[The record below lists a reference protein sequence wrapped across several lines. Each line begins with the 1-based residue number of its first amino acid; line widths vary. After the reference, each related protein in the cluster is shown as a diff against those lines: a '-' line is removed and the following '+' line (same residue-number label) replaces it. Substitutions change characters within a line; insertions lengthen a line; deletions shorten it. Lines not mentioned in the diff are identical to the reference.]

1 MEPTP
6 LLLDW
11 MWAASQGKE
20 TGPLQM
26 LGVSFWLSSLEDNV
40 APIFS
45 SPSWLFSWLP
55 PARPLGP
62 RASLG
67 SSPLMQHWSGLPTPL
82 RP

>member
-11 MWAASQGKE
+11 MWAVSQGKE

-40 APIFS
+40 S
-45 SPSWLFSWLP
+45 
-55 PARPLGP
+55 
-62 RASLG
+62 
-67 SSPLMQHWSGLPTPL
+67 
-82 RP
+82 